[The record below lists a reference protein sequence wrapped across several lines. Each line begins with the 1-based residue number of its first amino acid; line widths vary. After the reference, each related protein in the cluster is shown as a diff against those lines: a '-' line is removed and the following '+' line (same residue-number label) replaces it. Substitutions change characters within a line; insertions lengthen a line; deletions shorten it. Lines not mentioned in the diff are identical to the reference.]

1 MRDLSQ
7 PVLSVH
13 VALGWPVGE
22 EQVPSA
28 ALGVEDLGWLVPVTP
43 MQPAFLTTNPPE
55 AIGTRI
61 HVIRGVKVMF
71 DFDNAELYGVP
82 TKALNQGVKR
92 NRERFPEDFMF
103 QLTTDELENWRS
115 QIVTSNLAVKMGLR
129 RPPYAFTE
137 HRVTMLASVL
147 KSDQAAQ
154 MSIRIVRA
162 FVQLREMLAAHRD
175 LTLRVDRI
183 EQQQHTH
190 ASVIEILAEEI
201 DNLKLP
207 QAKPF
212 KQPIGFKVL
221 ASGGGEVA

>member
-1 MRDLSQ
+1 
-7 PVLSVH
+7 
-13 VALGWPVGE
+13 
-22 EQVPSA
+22 
-28 ALGVEDLGWLVPVTP
+28 
-43 MQPAFLTTNPPE
+43 
-55 AIGTRI
+55 
-61 HVIRGVKVMF
+61 MF
-71 DFDNAELYGVP
+71 DFDIAELYGVP

-137 HRVTMLASVL
+137 HGVTMLASVL

-190 ASVIEILAEEI
+190 ASVIDILAEEI

-221 ASGGGEVA
+221 ASGGGGVARRQSPHTTDEKGRLREAAKSAIKEVQQSLTKLTLTKLFLWRLVANR